1 MTDERSFFSY
11 VSKVDDSIQDLVI
24 ANEITDGNSKILF
37 NLTVKLRDPDLNDV
51 QRIQIAQQLKVAAEK
66 ILSYSTVGDQIF
78 CRMEY
83 LERQNQKEMF
93 NIFYD
98 FRDIKSF
105 KKAALQN
112 TLNSLIAF
120 KSQGIIQNL
129 NPVIDLL
136 QLRLKHMI
144 FLESIQTL
152 IDASY
157 NSAANKSVMKD
168 QNNLSK
174 ERFEMLVNE
183 IDTLK
188 KENIK
193 LKDENSRLSADLKKE
208 KTRNDFLSRELDS
221 AREDVFRK
229 QKAYDAKITDFE
241 VQAMEARKSTSLLK
255 EKDQKIKM
263 LLEQVT
269 TLETL
274 LRRQHKL

>member
-193 LKDENSRLSADLKKE
+193 LKDENSRLSEDLKKE